1 MTQLAPPDQVA
12 GPDSAAAGFVRTWL
26 TIGVLSFGG
35 PAGQIAT
42 MHRELVDKRG
52 WIDDA
57 TFLRALNFCMLLPGP
72 EAQQLATWCGWRLR
86 GVRGG
91 LIAGALFVLPGALVM
106 AGLAALYIGLG
117 RLGIVQAVFA
127 GVQAAVVAVIAQ
139 ALLRVASR
147 ALTSRFD
154 WLLAAAA
161 FVLIALFDMPFQLV
175 VALAALAGWV
185 HGRGRIAPLAD
196 APAAASWA
204 GSLRSA
210 LLWTAIWMAPL
221 ALVALLLGPGHALVD
236 LGAFFARLAAFSFG
250 GAYAGLAYVAQGAA
264 AGHGWVTPTEIVD
277 GLALAETTPGPLV
290 LVYQFV
296 GALAGSRMDL
306 PPGWGALAGMA
317 MVLWMT
323 FAPSFLFIFALAPQL
338 DRLMARPGL
347 AQALAG
353 VTAAVVGV
361 IASLGVWFA
370 LHILFTKVDEWRW
383 GAVRLWLPQGEAS
396 LFALAVGGMAL
407 LLLVRTRLGMLPVL
421 LLAGLAGVAR
431 WLLAGS

>member
-1 MTQLAPPDQVA
+1 MTQSMPDMKDGALRWPAFTRV
-12 GPDSAAAGFVRTWL
+12 WL
-26 TIGVLSFGG
+26 TIGILSFGG

-42 MHRELVDKRG
+42 MHRELVDKRQ
-52 WIDDA
+52 WVDDA

-91 LIAGALFVLPGALVM
+91 LIAGGLFVLPGAAFM
-106 AGLAALYIGLG
+106 AGLASLYIAYG
-117 RLGIVQAVFA
+117 RLGIVQAVFG
-127 GVQAAVVAVIAQ
+127 GVQAAVVAVVAQ
-139 ALLRVASR
+139 AVLRVVRR
-147 ALTSRFD
+147 ALKSGFD
-154 WLLAAAA
+154 WLLALAA
-161 FVLIALFDMPFQLV
+161 FVLIALFDVPFQAV
-175 VALAALAGWV
+175 VLFAAFAGWW
-185 HGRGRIAPLAD
+185 HGRGGTGTGVAV
-196 APAAASWA
+196 AATSWEA
-204 GSLRSA
+204 SLRTA
-210 LLWTAIWMAPL
+210 LLWTAIWAAPL
-221 ALVALLLGPGHALVD
+221 VLAALVLGAGHPLVE

-296 GALAGSRMDL
+296 GALAGNRMTG
-306 PPGWGALAGMA
+306 PWPAGGGAFIAMA

-323 FAPSFLFIFALAPQL
+323 FTPSFLFIFALAPQL

-347 AQALAG
+347 SQALAG

-370 LHILFTKVDEWRW
+370 LHVLFGRVTDLVW
-383 GAVRLWLPQGEAS
+383 GPLRLWWPSGWIDI
-396 LFALAVGGMAL
+396 FALAVGVVAL
-407 LLLVRTRLGMLPVL
+407 LLLTRTRLGMLPVL
-421 LLAGLAGVAR
+421 LLAALAGLGR
-431 WLLAGS
+431 WLLPGT